1 MKTLAERIAKRRDEL
16 GMSQSALAKKTKV
29 SQQAINKIETG
40 QTRNPRHLDKLATAL
55 GVTPQ
60 WLLFG
65 TNKAHVSSAQ
75 QYESDVKDSSLE
87 AREWESMDQDRHE
100 FIEVSVLNV
109 EAAAGDGAMPEHE
122 REVYALP
129 FRRYTLRKM
138 GVNARNARIVRVI
151 GNSMAPV
158 LRSGDVVGIDTA
170 NSSPIIDGDLY
181 AIRDGSLVRVKQL
194 VARPDGGVIIK
205 SFNNTDYPDEHLN
218 RDEFEQRIHLI
229 GRVFWSSTLW

>member
-1 MKTLAERIAKRRDEL
+1 MKTLAERIAKRREEL
-16 GMSQSALAKKTKV
+16 GMSQNALAKKTKV
-29 SQQAINKIETG
+29 SQQSINKIETG
-40 QTRNPRHLDKLATAL
+40 QTRNPRHLDKLAEAL
-55 GVTPQ
+55 DVTPQ

-65 TNKAHVSSAQ
+65 TNRAN
-75 QYESDVKDSSLE
+75 ESDVQDSSLE
-87 AREWESMDQDRHE
+87 AREWESMEQDQHE

-170 NSSPIIDGDLY
+170 NKSPIIDGDLY

-194 VARPDGGVIIK
+194 VARPDGGIIIK
-205 SFNNTDYPDEHLN
+205 SFNNMDYPDEQLSK
-218 RDEFEQRIHLI
+218 DEVEQRIHII

>member
-1 MKTLAERIAKRRDEL
+1 MKTLAERIAKRREEL
-16 GMSQSALAKKTKV
+16 GMSQNALAKKTKV
-29 SQQAINKIETG
+29 SQQSINKIETG
-40 QTRNPRHLDKLATAL
+40 QTRNPRHLDKLAEAL
-55 GVTPQ
+55 DVTPQ

-65 TNKAHVSSAQ
+65 THKAH
-75 QYESDVKDSSLE
+75 ESDVKDSSLE
-87 AREWESMDQDRHE
+87 AREWESMEQDQHE

-170 NSSPIIDGDLY
+170 NKSPIIDGDLY

-194 VARPDGGVIIK
+194 VARPDGGIIIK
-205 SFNNTDYPDEHLN
+205 SFNNLDYPDEQLSK
-218 RDEFEQRIHLI
+218 DEVEQRIHII

>member
-1 MKTLAERIAKRRDEL
+1 MKTLAERVAKRREEL
-16 GMSQSALAKKTKV
+16 GWSQSILAKKIRV

-40 QTRNPRHLDKLATAL
+40 QTRNPRNLEELAKAL
-55 GVTPQ
+55 GVTQQ

-65 TNKAHVSSAQ
+65 TALTSPV
-75 QYESDVKDSSLE
+75 ESDVKDSSLE
-87 AREWESMDQDRHE
+87 AREWESMEHDQHE
-100 FIEVSVLNV
+100 FIEVAVLNV
-109 EAAAGDGAMPEHE
+109 EAAAGDGAMVEHE

-170 NSSPIIDGDLY
+170 NQTPIIDGDLY
-181 AIRDGSLVRVKQL
+181 AIRDGSLIRVKQL
-194 VARPDGGVIIK
+194 VARPDGGIIIK
-205 SFNNTDYPDEHLN
+205 SFNSTDYPDEHLN
-218 RDEFEQRIHLI
+218 RDDFEQRIHII